1 MREIT
6 LGAKR
11 EIPVLKV
18 NIGDKA
24 YAIPLA
30 GALTPKKI
38 LALNTEEKTINW
50 FRQYI
55 PDEVADTLTIN
66 DWNELITAWGEASN
80 ENSGMT
86 PGESSASR
94 TS

>member
-11 EIPVLKV
+11 EIQVLKV
-18 NIGDKA
+18 NIGDQSFS
-24 YAIPLA
+24 IPLA
-30 GALTPKKI
+30 GTLTPRKI
-38 LALNTEEKTINW
+38 ASLDTEERTINW

-55 PDEVADTLTIN
+55 PDEVAETLTIN
-66 DWNELITAWGEASN
+66 DWNDLIAAWAQASN

-94 TS
+94 NS

>member
-30 GALTPKKI
+30 GTLTPKKI

-55 PDEVADTLTIN
+55 PDEVAETLTIN